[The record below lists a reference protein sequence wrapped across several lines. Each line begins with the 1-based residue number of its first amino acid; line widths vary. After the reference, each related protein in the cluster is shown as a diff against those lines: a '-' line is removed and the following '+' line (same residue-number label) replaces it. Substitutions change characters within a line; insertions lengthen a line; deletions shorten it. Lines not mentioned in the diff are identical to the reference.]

1 MEQKKS
7 INLGFRG
14 WMLVLY
20 QAIAFVTYQAFTN
33 YPLNILSD
41 FYGGAQKVSMIY
53 SICGIIGI
61 LIQLA
66 LGGVLGRLKS
76 IRNFSIILGAA
87 TLVLGFGIM
96 AIPPSS
102 LALWSICYGLEIIV
116 SMMYATFTV
125 SILVGQW
132 FPTRK
137 GTIMGI
143 ATCAF
148 PLANGLLGP
157 FSSKIFGQGPENAVN
172 NVFGAFLPFFIVFVI
187 GWLIGLI
194 FIRDFPEQCGAYRDN
209 DKSLTPEIARKM
221 MEQEI
226 QDRKTTVWR
235 LGQILS
241 CGDFWLITVPMGA
254 LLMVAVGMMTQTNAI
269 VASFNGNYGQIM
281 GMIMIFGLIGS
292 YVLGLI
298 DTKFGTKTSMM
309 IAVVMIVIAG
319 VLGMIGSSATITLA
333 LIFVAL
339 FMGASSNYT
348 VSGAMQYWR
357 REDFP
362 SVFSAV
368 NPIAN
373 IICNIGPMAVGA
385 MIGAGLGTKGV
396 FTFALAV
403 GIVAVICMLLFRP
416 SRIKDKDDRLRKAAG
431 KQVDDALANRK

>member
-14 WMLVLY
+14 WMLVAY

-33 YPLNILSD
+33 YPLNILAD
-41 FYGGAQKVSMIY
+41 FYGGAQRVSMIY
-53 SICGIIGI
+53 SICGIVGI

-66 LGGVLGRLKS
+66 LGGVLGKLKS
-76 IRNFSIILGAA
+76 IKNFSIILGAI

-96 AIPPSS
+96 TIPPSN
-102 LALWSICYGLEIIV
+102 LGLWSVFYGLEIII

-125 SILVGQW
+125 SIVVGQW

-148 PLANGLLGP
+148 PIANGLLGP
-157 FSSKIFGQGPENAVN
+157 FSSKIFGQGPENAVG

-194 FIRDFPEQCGAYRDN
+194 FIKDFPEQCGAYRDN
-209 DKSLTPEIARKM
+209 DKSLTPEIAMKM

-226 QDRKTTVWR
+226 EDRKTTVWR
-235 LGQILS
+235 IGQIFS
-241 CGDFWLITVPMGA
+241 CADFWLITVPMGI

-269 VASFNGNYGQIM
+269 VASFGGNYGQIM
-281 GMIMIFGLIGS
+281 GMVMIFGLIGS

-298 DTKFGTKTSMM
+298 DTKFGTKLSML
-309 IAVVMIVIAG
+309 IAVVMIIISG
-319 VLGMIGSSATITLA
+319 ILGMIGQGGTITLA

-348 VSGAMQYWR
+348 VSGSMQYWR

-362 SVFSAV
+362 SVFAAV

-396 FTFALAV
+396 FTFAFVA
-403 GIVAVICMLLFRP
+403 GIVALICMLLFKA
-416 SRIKDKDDRLRKAAG
+416 SRIKEKDDRLRKAAG
-431 KQVDDALANRK
+431 KPLDDALANRK

>member
-33 YPLNILSD
+33 YPLNILAD

-53 SICGIIGI
+53 SICGIVGI

-66 LGGVLGRLKS
+66 LGGVLGKLKS
-76 IRNFSIILGAA
+76 IKNFSIVLGAI

-96 AIPPSS
+96 TIPPSN
-102 LALWSICYGLEIIV
+102 LALWSICYGLEIII

-125 SILVGQW
+125 SIVVGQW

-148 PLANGLLGP
+148 PIANGLLGP
-157 FSSKIFGQGPENAVN
+157 FSSKIFGQGPENAVG
-172 NVFGAFLPFFIVFVI
+172 NVFGAFLPFFIVFVV

-226 QDRKTTVWR
+226 EDRKTTVWR
-235 LGQILS
+235 LGQIFS
-241 CGDFWLITVPMGA
+241 TVDFWLITIPMGV

-269 VASFNGNYGQIM
+269 ISSFGGNYGQIM

-298 DTKFGTKTSMM
+298 DTKFGTRLSML
-309 IAVVMIVIAG
+309 IAVVMVIISG
-319 VLGMIGSSATITLA
+319 ILGIIGQGGTITLA

-362 SVFSAV
+362 SIFSSV

-396 FTFALAV
+396 FTFALVA
-403 GIVAVICMLLFRP
+403 GIVGLICMLLFKA
-416 SRIKDKDDRLRKAAG
+416 SRIKEKDDRLRKAAG
-431 KQVDDALANRK
+431 KPLDDALVGRK

>member
-1 MEQKKS
+1 
-7 INLGFRG
+7 
-14 WMLVLY
+14 
-20 QAIAFVTYQAFTN
+20 
-33 YPLNILSD
+33 
-41 FYGGAQKVSMIY
+41 
-53 SICGIIGI
+53 
-61 LIQLA
+61 
-66 LGGVLGRLKS
+66 
-76 IRNFSIILGAA
+76 
-87 TLVLGFGIM
+87 
-96 AIPPSS
+96 
-102 LALWSICYGLEIIV
+102 
-116 SMMYATFTV
+116 
-125 SILVGQW
+125 
-132 FPTRK
+132 
-137 GTIMGI
+137 
-143 ATCAF
+143 
-148 PLANGLLGP
+148 
-157 FSSKIFGQGPENAVN
+157 
-172 NVFGAFLPFFIVFVI
+172 
-187 GWLIGLI
+187 
-194 FIRDFPEQCGAYRDN
+194 
-209 DKSLTPEIARKM
+209 M